1 MLFCLYCCVGLSKLL
16 DKSNVPLEDTLSRG
30 ADGDLMHD
38 GRDSIVS
45 RGDDDTSSMDIRR
58 ARRPR
63 RSGPKEGEESLEAS
77 RSLQDLFSL
86 VDRSKEIRT
95 HGNFDKASPRR
106 DLAVSVSGDDEFSN
120 ASAIRHAHV
129 GLPVQVP
136 PGPTAETSKRAV
148 ITEWKEDE
156 TEEVRH
162 TTAIPPQH
170 HGFYYAFS
178 SKARSSLRS
187 FAQLLHQ
194 MASSAAPAA
203 VTGGAAAGGAAA
215 GGGILALICC
225 CCCPSHEEEPQPAS
239 PPARK
244 SLKQPY
250 MFVRSQGEGRG
261 LVGDCPSFGRS
272 VLRWVEADVC
282 I

>member
-1 MLFCLYCCVGLSKLL
+1 MICLLYVCVGLSKLF
-16 DKSNVPLEDTLSRG
+16 DESNVLLQDSLSLG
-30 ADGDLMHD
+30 GDADLMHD
-38 GRDSIVS
+38 GRDSNVS
-45 RGDDDTSSMDIRR
+45 RGDDDTSSEIRR
-58 ARRPR
+58 ARQPT
-63 RSGPKEGEESLEAS
+63 RSVPKEGEENLEVAAHSS
-77 RSLQDLFSL
+77 RSMQDLFAL
-86 VDRSKEIRT
+86 IDRSEEIRT

-106 DLAVSVSGDDEFSN
+106 DLAVSVSGNDEFPN
-120 ASAIRHAHV
+120 ASAIRHAYV
-129 GLPVQVP
+129 GLPVQVLP
-136 PGPTAETSKRAV
+136 RPTSKTSKRAV
-148 ITEWKEDE
+148 TTARKKEDE

-225 CCCPSHEEEPQPAS
+225 CCCPSHEEEEPQPAS

-244 SLKQPY
+244 SLKQP
-250 MFVRSQGEGRG
+250 
-261 LVGDCPSFGRS
+261 
-272 VLRWVEADVC
+272 
-282 I
+282 

>member
-148 ITEWKEDE
+148 TTARKKEDE

-225 CCCPSHEEEPQPAS
+225 CCSSSHEEEPQPAS

-244 SLKQPY
+244 SLKQP
-250 MFVRSQGEGRG
+250 
-261 LVGDCPSFGRS
+261 
-272 VLRWVEADVC
+272 
-282 I
+282 